1 MSEETM
7 KILEM
12 LKEGKISA
20 DEAKDLLDKVAG
32 DGDAVVEM
40 GNAKYGQHMK
50 VKSSKDKPKGFLWWI
65 NKFFFAFI
73 PMILGLGLVG
83 FFIYG
88 IFYYLPVH
96 APQAMLLVFG
106 IVAIIILCIT
116 LICIAGIGIARKALS
131 KKILIQDKKD
141 DEKIEISDEPK
152 K

>member
-7 KILEM
+7 KILDM
-12 LKEGKISA
+12 LKEGKITA
-20 DEAKDLLDKVAG
+20 EEAHRLLGDLEQQGDSVEIAG
-32 DGDAVVEM
+32 GTARII
-40 GNAKYGQHMK
+40 
-50 VKSSKDKPKGFLWWI
+50 KSVKDKPKGFGSWI
-65 NKFFFAFI
+65 NKLLFAFI

-88 IFYYLPVH
+88 VFYYLPVH

-106 IVAIIILCIT
+106 LIAVIILCIT